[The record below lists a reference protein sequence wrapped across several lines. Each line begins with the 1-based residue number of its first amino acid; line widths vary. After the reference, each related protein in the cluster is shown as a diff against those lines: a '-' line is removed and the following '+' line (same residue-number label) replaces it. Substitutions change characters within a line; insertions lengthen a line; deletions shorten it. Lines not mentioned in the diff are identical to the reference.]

1 MLRFIEKH
9 KSAVIIVGIALI
21 LVIVMGISTLAT
33 GNAFVVDNLIGSVVQ
48 PVQKGVSAVTDGIGG
63 FFNFIF
69 EMKDYKDEND
79 RLAAQVAEMERKYRS
94 AESYRLENERLSALL
109 ELRQNEFGNRQTA
122 AARVIGWS
130 PDNWF
135 DFYTLDKGSLD
146 GVNKRNMVLT
156 DEGLVGQVC
165 EVGMNWSKV
174 MTIIDP
180 ASSVGAKVVRTGD
193 VAMVE
198 GDLELE
204 RQGLCKMTFI
214 NKDAQI
220 VAGDILETSGLGG
233 VYAPGVTIG
242 RVTEVRTGE
251 TGIDQYA
258 VVEPIVDFKSM
269 RHALIVLEDMS
280 AQ

>member
-1 MLRFIEKH
+1 MRFFEKH
-9 KSAVIIVGIALI
+9 KSAVIIAGIALI
-21 LVIVMGISTLAT
+21 LLIVMGVSTLAT
-33 GNAFVVDNLIGSVVQ
+33 GNAFLVDNLIGTIVQ
-48 PVQKGVSAVTDGIGG
+48 PVQKGISAVTDGIGG

-69 EMKDYKDEND
+69 EMKDYKAEND
-79 RLAAQVAEMERKYRS
+79 RLSAQVAELEREYRS

-109 ELRQNEFGNRQTA
+109 DLKQNELGDKNTA

-130 PDNWF
+130 TDNWF

-146 GVNKRNMVLT
+146 GVNNRNMVLT

-165 EVGMNWSKV
+165 EVGFNWSKV

-180 ASSVGAKVVRTGD
+180 ASSVGARVVRTGD

-233 VYAPGVTIG
+233 VFAPGVTIG
-242 RVTEVRTGE
+242 RVTEVRTDE
-251 TGIDQYA
+251 AGIEQYA
-258 VVEPIVDFKSM
+258 VVEPMVDFKSM
-269 RHALIVLEDMS
+269 HHALIVLEETA

>member
-1 MLRFIEKH
+1 MQFFEKH
-9 KSAVIIVGIALI
+9 KKLVMIATTAL
-21 LVIVMGISTLAT
+21 LLCVVMGLSTLAVN
-33 GNAFVVDNLIGSVVQ
+33 NAFVLDNAVGTVVQ
-48 PVQKGVSAVTDGIGG
+48 PVQKLVASVTDGVGG

-69 EMKDYKDEND
+69 EMKDYRAEND
-79 RLAAQVAEMERKYRS
+79 ALAARLSEMERKYRS
-94 AESYRLENERLSALL
+94 AESYRLENERLSGLL
-109 ELRQNEFGNRQTA
+109 NLRENEFGNVQTA

-146 GVNKRNMVLT
+146 HVAKRNMVLT
-156 DEGLVGQVC
+156 DEGLVGQVS
-165 EVGMNWSKV
+165 EVGLNWSKV

-180 ASSVGAKVVRTGD
+180 SSSVGAKVVRTGD

-204 RQGLCKMTFI
+204 REGLCKMTFI

-233 VYAPGVTIG
+233 VYAPGIAIG
-242 RVTEVRTGE
+242 RVTEVRTDD

-258 VVEPIVDFKSM
+258 IVEPMVDFKSM
-269 RHALIVLEDMS
+269 RHTLIVLQDMS
-280 AQ
+280 VQ